1 MKKSIVLLITLLF
14 ISILSVLILK
24 NMDDSQKLIK
34 SASFDKSI
42 SQVLV
47 TIENINQEIPRFLQ
61 KNKDNI
67 DDILAQTSVLPFN
80 FNNVDILLNISEYT
94 PKEFNLNHL
103 PKDIRSNSDFLNNV
117 GFSYEFFQIVN
128 NHKYTNQREVDQV
141 IDQYIYQTNDT
152 NILNIKDKFGFIDD
166 KNVSTL
172 IECDYSINVDDIN
185 LSASL
190 IFDLNSSQ
198 VKAFDVAQSTK
209 N

>member
-42 SQVLV
+42 SQVLI

-128 NHKYTNQREVDQV
+128 DHKYTNQREVDQV

-190 IFDLNSSQ
+190 IFDLNSSK
-198 VKAFDVAQSTK
+198 VEAFDIVRY
-209 N
+209 

>member
-1 MKKSIVLLITLLF
+1 
-14 ISILSVLILK
+14 
-24 NMDDSQKLIK
+24 MDDSQKLIK

-42 SQVLV
+42 SQVLI

-67 DDILAQTSVLPFN
+67 DEILAQTSALPFN

-117 GFSYEFFQIVN
+117 GFSYEFFQIIN

-166 KNVSTL
+166 KNISTL

-185 LSASL
+185 LDASL
-190 IFDLNSSQ
+190 IFDLNSSKI
-198 VKAFDVAQSTK
+198 KAFDIVRY
-209 N
+209 

>member
-42 SQVLV
+42 SQVLI

-190 IFDLNSSQ
+190 IFDLNSSK
-198 VKAFDVAQSTK
+198 VEAFDIVRY
-209 N
+209 

>member
-47 TIENINQEIPRFLQ
+47 TIENINEEIPRFLQ

-80 FNNVDILLNISEYT
+80 FNNVNILLNISEYS

-198 VKAFDVAQSTK
+198 VKAFDIVRY
-209 N
+209 

>member
-14 ISILSVLILK
+14 ISVLSVLILK

-42 SQVLV
+42 SQVLI

-67 DDILAQTSVLPFN
+67 DEILAQTIALPFN

-103 PKDIRSNSDFLNNV
+103 PKDIRSKSDFLNNV
-117 GFSYEFFQIVN
+117 GFSYEFFQIIN

-166 KNVSTL
+166 QNISTL

-185 LSASL
+185 LDASL
-190 IFDLNSSQ
+190 IFDLNSSKI
-198 VKAFDVAQSTK
+198 KAFDIVRY
-209 N
+209 